1 MVKMYV
7 DGSYDHASGIYGF
20 GIVVIYSGGEVD
32 KYGGAGNA
40 KKVAQ
45 IRNVAGEM
53 LAAMHAVKIA
63 IAKGYKEVKICYDYD
78 GIRYWVTREWKAKN
92 DLTIKYGDFMRE
104 MGNKISISF
113 EKIPAHSGDLYNEM
127 ADAIAKAAVKSL
139 KEGGNSKG

>member
-20 GIVVIYSGGEVD
+20 GIVAIYSSGEVD

-53 LAAMHAVKIA
+53 LAAMHAVKLA
-63 IAKGYKEVKICYDYD
+63 IAKGYEKVKICYDYD

-92 DLTIKYGDFMRE
+92 DLTIKYGYFMRE
-104 MGNKISISF
+104 MGNKIEISF
-113 EKIPAHSGDLYNEM
+113 EKVTAHTGDAYNEM
-127 ADAIAKAAVKSL
+127 ADSIAKSAVATL
-139 KEGGNSKG
+139 KEKMRKD